1 MNLKV
6 VGAFA
11 AVLMLAACGTT
22 QEQAATQQTGQTAT
36 ATAAR
41 GPAPGSQEDLQ
52 ATVGDRVFFAF
63 DRSDLNPE
71 ARTTLDAQAQWLA
84 RFPQVRVT
92 VMGHADERGTREY
105 NLALGDRRAARVRD
119 YLVSRG
125 VDRARIDTISYG
137 KECPRALG
145 TGEAAWSQNRRSVTG
160 VGLSPARGAGCP
172 VAPFL

>member
-6 VGAFA
+6 VSAFA

-22 QEQAATQQTGQTAT
+22 QEQATTQQAGQTAQ
-36 ATAAR
+36 APA
-41 GPAPGSQEDLQ
+41 GPAPGSQQDLQ
-52 ATVGDRVFFAF
+52 ATVGDRVFFGF

-71 ARTTLDAQAQWLA
+71 ARSTLNAQAQWLS
-84 RFPQVRVT
+84 RFPNVRVT

-105 NLALGDRRAARVRD
+105 NLALADRRASRVRD
-119 YLVSRG
+119 YLVSQG
-125 VDRARIDTISYG
+125 VDRSRVDTISYG

-160 VGLSPARGAGCP
+160 VGLSPGRGAGCP
-172 VAPFL
+172 VAPYL